1 LALLNPPNGPIVPVW
16 QPPPPSIG
24 SASGGGDFSLLEP
37 QVRARCGKKG
47 GDLSSVNGMC
57 WANSAAMKL
66 TYKIIGHQTDD
77 ILDILR
83 QFAADIGVDH
93 IAYVRMGS
101 NKSLESSLLASY
113 VTYPK
118 EWQRRYFLK
127 QYFLTDPIL
136 RYGMN
141 TSLNHFD
148 WGDVEEESST
158 IKDFFSDAARHKVGS
173 NGISILVRNRKNSYA
188 IVSFTSDVTKETWQ
202 KFKSINIDKLYHASV
217 LIDSA
222 ATTGSNRLEISD
234 VNLSLREEQ
243 CLIWAARGKTYEEI
257 GEITTLSY
265 YSVRSHLDIAR
276 HKLHGTNLTNAVAIA
291 LARGV
296 IPPIALREPL

>member
-1 LALLNPPNGPIVPVW
+1 MEC
-16 QPPPPSIG
+16 
-24 SASGGGDFSLLEP
+24 GGAD
-37 QVRARCGKKG
+37 
-47 GDLSSVNGMC
+47 
-57 WANSAAMKL
+57 SAAMKL
-66 TYKIIGHQTDD
+66 TYKSIGHQTDD
-77 ILDILR
+77 LLDILR
-83 QFAADIGVDH
+83 QFAADLGVDP

-101 NKSLESSLLASY
+101 NKSLESSLFASY
-113 VTYPK
+113 VTYSK

-141 TSLNHFD
+141 TPQRHFD
-148 WGDVEEESST
+148 WEDVDEESPA

-173 NGISILVRNRKNSYA
+173 SGISILVRNRKNSYA
-188 IVSFTSDVTKETWQ
+188 IVSFTSDMTKEGWQ
-202 KFKSINIDKLYHASV
+202 KFKSINIDKLYHASA

-222 ATTGSNRLEISD
+222 VMTGSKLPEISD
-234 VNLSLREEQ
+234 INLSLREEQ

-257 GEITTLSY
+257 GEITALSY

-291 LARGV
+291 LAQGV
-296 IPPIALREPL
+296 IPPIALRDTL

>member
-1 LALLNPPNGPIVPVW
+1 MECVGA
-16 QPPPPSIG
+16 
-24 SASGGGDFSLLEP
+24 D
-37 QVRARCGKKG
+37 
-47 GDLSSVNGMC
+47 
-57 WANSAAMKL
+57 SAAMKL
-66 TYKIIGHQTDD
+66 TFKIIGHQTDD
-77 ILDILR
+77 LIDILR
-83 QFAADIGVDH
+83 EFASEIGVDH

-101 NKSLESSLLASY
+101 NKSLESSLFASY

-148 WGDVEEESST
+148 WGDVDEGSPA
-158 IKDFFSDAARHKVGS
+158 IKDFFTDAARHKVGS

-188 IVSFTSDVTKETWQ
+188 IVSFTSDMTKEDWQ
-202 KFKSINIDKLYHASV
+202 KFKIINIDKLYHASA

-222 ATTGSNRLEISD
+222 AMTGSKLPEISEI
-234 VNLSLREEQ
+234 NLSLREEQ

-257 GEITTLSY
+257 GQITTLSY

>member
-1 LALLNPPNGPIVPVW
+1 MECVGA
-16 QPPPPSIG
+16 
-24 SASGGGDFSLLEP
+24 D
-37 QVRARCGKKG
+37 
-47 GDLSSVNGMC
+47 
-57 WANSAAMKL
+57 SAAMKL
-66 TYKIIGHQTDD
+66 TYKIIGRQTDD

-101 NKSLESSLLASY
+101 NKSLESR
-113 VTYPK
+113 
-118 EWQRRYFLK
+118 QRRYFLK

-148 WGDVEEESST
+148 WGDVEEESQT

-188 IVSFTSDVTKETWQ
+188 IVSFTSDMTRETWQ
-202 KFKSINIDKLYHASV
+202 KFKSINTDKLYHASA

-222 ATTGSNRLEISD
+222 AMAGSNRLEISD

-265 YSVRSHLDIAR
+265 DSVRSHVDIAR

>member
-1 LALLNPPNGPIVPVW
+1 MECVG
-16 QPPPPSIG
+16 
-24 SASGGGDFSLLEP
+24 AS
-37 QVRARCGKKG
+37 
-47 GDLSSVNGMC
+47 
-57 WANSAAMKL
+57 SAAMKL
-66 TYKIIGHQTDD
+66 TYKIIGRQTDD
-77 ILDILR
+77 LLDILR
-83 QFAADIGVDH
+83 RFAPEIGVDY

-118 EWQRRYFLK
+118 EWLRRYFLK

-136 RYGMN
+136 RFGMN
-141 TSLNHFD
+141 TSLHHFD
-148 WGDVEEESST
+148 WGDIDEGSPAIE
-158 IKDFFSDAARHKVGS
+158 DFFSDAARHKVGS

-188 IVSFTSDVTKETWQ
+188 IVSFASDMTKEDWQ
-202 KFKSINIDKLYHASV
+202 KFISMNIDKLYHASA

-222 ATTGSNRLEISD
+222 AMTSSKLPEVSD
-234 VNLSLREEQ
+234 INLSLREEQ

-257 GEITTLSY
+257 GQITTLNF

>member
-1 LALLNPPNGPIVPVW
+1 MECVGA
-16 QPPPPSIG
+16 
-24 SASGGGDFSLLEP
+24 D
-37 QVRARCGKKG
+37 
-47 GDLSSVNGMC
+47 
-57 WANSAAMKL
+57 SAAMKL
-66 TYKIIGHQTDD
+66 TYQIIGHQTGDL
-77 ILDILR
+77 IEILR
-83 QFAADIGVDH
+83 RFAGEIGVDH

-101 NKSLESSLLASY
+101 KKSLESSLFASY

-136 RYGMN
+136 RHGMN
-141 TSLNHFD
+141 TQLNHFD
-148 WGDVEEESST
+148 WVDVDKRSPA
-158 IKDFFSDAARHKVGS
+158 IKDFFLDASRHKVGS

-188 IVSFTSDVTKETWQ
+188 IVSFTSDMAIEDWHE
-202 KFKSINIDKLYHASV
+202 FKRINRGKLHHASA

-222 ATTGSNRLEISD
+222 AMTGSKLPEISD
-234 VNLSLREEQ
+234 VSLSRREEQ

-257 GEITTLSY
+257 GEITGMSY

-291 LARGV
+291 LAHGV

>member
-1 LALLNPPNGPIVPVW
+1 MKCVGA
-16 QPPPPSIG
+16 
-24 SASGGGDFSLLEP
+24 D
-37 QVRARCGKKG
+37 
-47 GDLSSVNGMC
+47 
-57 WANSAAMKL
+57 SAAMKL

-148 WGDVEEESST
+148 WGDVEEESPT

-188 IVSFTSDVTKETWQ
+188 IVSFTSDMTKETWQ
-202 KFKSINIDKLYHASV
+202 KFKSINIDKLYHASA

-222 ATTGSNRLEISD
+222 AMTGSNRLEISD

>member
-1 LALLNPPNGPIVPVW
+1 MECVG
-16 QPPPPSIG
+16 
-24 SASGGGDFSLLEP
+24 
-37 QVRARCGKKG
+37 
-47 GDLSSVNGMC
+47 
-57 WANSAAMKL
+57 ANSAAMKL
-66 TYKIIGHQTDD
+66 TNKIIGRETDD
-77 ILDILR
+77 LLDILR
-83 QFAADIGVDH
+83 RFAPEIGVDH

-118 EWQRRYFLK
+118 EWLRRYFLK

-136 RYGMN
+136 RFGMN
-141 TSLNHFD
+141 TSLHHFD
-148 WGDVEEESST
+148 WGDIDERSPA

-188 IVSFTSDVTKETWQ
+188 IVSFTSDMTKKDWQ
-202 KFKSINIDKLYHASV
+202 KFKSININKLYHASALV
-217 LIDSA
+217 DSA
-222 ATTGSNRLEISD
+222 AITGSKPPETSD
-234 VNLSLREEQ
+234 INLSLREEQ

-257 GEITTLSY
+257 GQITTLSY

-276 HKLHGTNLTNAVAIA
+276 HKLRGTNLTNAVAIA

-296 IPPIALREPL
+296 IPPIALRERL

>member
-1 LALLNPPNGPIVPVW
+1 
-16 QPPPPSIG
+16 
-24 SASGGGDFSLLEP
+24 
-37 QVRARCGKKG
+37 
-47 GDLSSVNGMC
+47 
-57 WANSAAMKL
+57 MKL
-66 TYKIIGHQTDD
+66 TYKIIGHKTGD
-77 ILDILR
+77 LLEILR
-83 QFAADIGVDH
+83 KFALEIGVDH

-101 NKSLESSLLASY
+101 NKSLDSSLFASY

-141 TSLNHFD
+141 TPLDHFD
-148 WGDVEEESST
+148 WADVDEGSPA
-158 IKDFFSDAARHKVGS
+158 IRDFFFDAARHKVGS
-173 NGISILVRNRKNSYA
+173 NRISILVRNRKNSYA
-188 IVSFTSDVTKETWQ
+188 IISFTSDMAKEDWQ
-202 KFKSINIDKLYHASV
+202 EFKSINLGQLCHASA

-222 ATTGSNRLEISD
+222 AMTGSKLPEISD
-234 VNLSLREEQ
+234 VSLSLREEQ

-257 GEITTLSY
+257 GEITALSY

-291 LARGV
+291 LAQGV